1 MLTHIGITTD
11 LLSNAPSVGRGYG
24 SNCKAIDKTH
34 ALGFY
39 TNPGQITIYENDNV
53 IKDVSI
59 SYFIK
64 QSKMR
69 KNEYDEDSLRQTLAG
84 YLYDL
89 KQKYK
94 DEHSNFEKLT
104 YRAITGQTS

>member
-11 LLSNAPSVGRGYG
+11 LLLKAPSVGRGYG

-84 YLYDL
+84 CLYDL

-104 YRAITGQTS
+104 YQVITRQTS